1 VPVRHHPAVVN
12 DLYIISGLFYI
23 IAGLFLL
30 AIGLPVVGGIAI
42 AVGLLGAGALLAATT
57 GH

>member
-1 VPVRHHPAVVN
+1 MVN